1 MKEII
6 YKFLKDIGHED
17 RTDMLVAMLRSH
29 FRPYQYKR
37 YIDKEVEYS
46 DMEKEE
52 LIEIIENRDYT
63 IKEQA
68 KILHQWNNKIK
79 QLKNELDK

>member
-6 YKFLKDIGHED
+6 RTFLRDIGHED
-17 RTDMLVAMLRSH
+17 RTDMLVSMLRSH

-37 YIDKEVEYS
+37 YLNKEVEYS

-52 LIEIIENRDYT
+52 LIEIIEKRDYT
-63 IKEQA
+63 INEQA
-68 KILHQWNNKIK
+68 KIIHQWGNKIK
-79 QLKNELDK
+79 QLEK